1 MFIVC
6 LNVNIRIKFMQVHK
20 YLKNSS
26 TEDREK
32 KPVNFNDLIKKT
44 RFEENKKKKKNIIIA
59 AATISALAVTG
70 LIITL

>member
-6 LNVNIRIKFMQVHK
+6 LNVNIRIKFMKVHK

-26 TEDREK
+26 TEDREN

-44 RFEENKKKKKNIIIA
+44 RFEEYKEKKKNIIIA